1 MAAWGDDLQSSMPT
15 WQWHALLRQ
24 QADEQNRAS
33 QTAHTLQVNNLNSQ
47 VSGLKEEVIHLK
59 EQLWSGG
66 VSYDPDMYLPPQGGG
81 SLFFNRLSQGT
92 RELNPLQQQRAIELA
107 YLLYESNPLG
117 KAIVETV
124 RDFVLGD
131 QPKVTSSDP
140 DEKRRM
146 EQQQVI
152 DAFWNDYVNLM
163 PVKLPNK
170 VMELGLFGEQIYTVE
185 VNNIDGH
192 VRLGY
197 IDPAAVQK
205 VLVDPLNVERQLAVI
220 TYIRDV
226 MGMPEEKW
234 YKIIA
239 PDENPK
245 SNWFGRLTAM
255 EGIIPGWPTSAE
267 LGADADSVAGDTN
280 MGPTS
285 NIKRGGDDAENGEVG
300 FIGDRSVGIP
310 PIGAKTNTSA
320 SDRITW
326 YDSKGELQ
334 THHVDGSCFYFTV
347 NRVSNAT
354 RGRTDMLSLVD
365 WVDAFDQ
372 LLFNEMDRGLFL
384 KAFIWDVK
392 LEGYNDNQI
401 AEYKKANPQPRPGAV
416 RYHNERVEW
425 KAETPSLNA
434 ADSSVLADLILS
446 YIATGAR
453 LPKTWLNGMMDVNKA
468 TAQEL
473 GTPALARLSLRQ
485 EYVKYMI
492 QQIITLVLDEAE
504 MHNQIQKRQSV
515 SGQLRPA
522 PWHLEINLPDLKQ
535 VNQMAVAQAIN
546 NVVVG
551 LGLAVEQGLIDIVIA
566 RQVVVM
572 FIEQMGVHIDQQAMV
587 DRIKQN
593 PPVMPA
599 GSGGIPGAG
608 NSLGG
613 NGAVKSGNSP
623 VSLTKGQNLP
633 TPQNGADMSRT
644 RMMQSEQDGRANSD
658 DDGRVTEDSVL
669 KAVREAL
676 KDASSSI

>member
-1 MAAWGDDLQSSMPT
+1 MPSWGNDEQSTMPS
-15 WQWHALLRQ
+15 WQWHALESARATLRND
-24 QADEQNRAS
+24 ARDVAN
-33 QTAHTLQVNNLNSQ
+33 TLENNNLRNS
-47 VSGLKEEVIHLK
+47 VSELKGELTRLQ

-66 VSYDPDMYLPPQGGG
+66 VSYDPDMYLPPSGGG

-131 QPKVTSSDP
+131 EPKVTSADP
-140 DEKRRM
+140 DPDLRA

-152 DAFWNDYVNLM
+152 DDFWHDYVNLM
-163 PVKLPNK
+163 SIKLPNK
-170 VMELGLFGEQIYTVE
+170 VMELGLFGEQIYTVT
-185 VNNIDGH
+185 VNTVDGH

-239 PDENPK
+239 PNEIPNSP
-245 SNWFGRLTAM
+245 WFGRLEAM

-267 LGADADSVAGDTN
+267 LGPDGDSVAGDTN

-285 NIKRGGDDAENGEVG
+285 SNKVKVPTSAGEQGSDTG
-300 FIGDRSVGIP
+300 FLGDRAVNIP
-310 PIGAKTNTSA
+310 PIGARTSGA
-320 SDRITW
+320 PDIIEW

-334 THHVDGSCFYFTV
+334 RHHVDGSCFYFTV

-354 RGRTDMLSLVD
+354 RGRTDLLSLID

-434 ADSSVLADLILS
+434 ADSSALADLILS

-485 EYVKYMI
+485 EYVKYLIKHIM
-492 QQIITLVLDEAE
+492 TFVLDEAE
-504 MHNQIQKRQSV
+504 MHGMLTKRVNKSR
-515 SGQLRPA
+515 QLRPQ
-522 PWHLEINLPDLKQ
+522 PWHLEITLPDLKQ

-551 LGLAVEQGLIDIVIA
+551 LGLAVEQGIIDIEIA
-566 RQVVVM
+566 RSVVVM
-572 FIEQMGVHIDQQAMV
+572 FIEQMGIHIDIQAMI
-587 DRIKQN
+587 DRIKAN

-608 NSLGG
+608 NTVGG
-613 NGAVKSGNSP
+613 NGSVKSGNSP
-623 VSLTKGQNLP
+623 LSLVKGQNLP
-633 TPQNGADMSRT
+633 VDKSATSGSGATPT
-644 RMMQSEQDGRANSD
+644 RMMQGGV
-658 DDGRVTEDSVL
+658 DDGGSSDNNDVL
-669 KAVREAL
+669 KRVREAL
-676 KDASSSI
+676 NASSSI